1 MSKKT
6 LSCLSMSILFS
17 LSAAAAQAELVALT
31 DEKLSEVTGQA
42 FMNLTTDSHNGLN
55 FTRLN
60 LGVDVETQMNVKK
73 LELGNYTRSGEAAGT
88 ADISIN
94 NFALGSV
101 NDTTGQ
107 INPFLIKN
115 PYLEVAY
122 SGNKVVGVRMGFGE
136 AKGHL
141 SGDIN
146 RITGNVAVDIYGKGS
161 YLASQIS
168 CAWYDLIC
176 AGAKGIVGGA
186 YANSDFSAQAQL
198 VTSPGGDPDPVRAQY
213 IGMVD
218 GQKLSIPAG
227 SGFDNFLLGLF
238 SSNNCALLGTTTCF
252 PLTNYGSFPVGKFD
266 TASQQ
271 FTDSAKGVFL
281 SMQSQNVQWR
291 DQQDA
296 SKFVEALA
304 GAFMNLPRNAD
315 GSAAIRTSFQEAFGG
330 IDRVNTCL
338 GNYPD
343 GKGC

>member
-1 MSKKT
+1 MFKKI
-6 LSCLSMSILFS
+6 LSQLSFS
-17 LSAAAAQAELVALT
+17 LLLGVSFTAQAELVALS

-42 FMNLTTDSHNGLN
+42 FMNMTTDSHNGLT

-60 LGVDVETQMNVKK
+60 LGVDIETQMNIKK
-73 LELGNYTRSGEAAGT
+73 LELGNYTRAGEAAGT

-101 NDTTGQ
+101 NDATGQ
-107 INPFLIKN
+107 VNPFSIKN
-115 PYLEVAY
+115 PYLEIAY
-122 SGNKVVGVRMGFGE
+122 SGTKVVGVRMGFGE

-146 RITGNVAVDIYGKGS
+146 RITGNVPVDIYGQGS

-168 CAWYDLIC
+168 CAWYDIVC
-176 AGAKGIVGGA
+176 HGAKGIVGGA
-186 YANSDFSAQAQL
+186 YANSDFAAQAQL
-198 VTSPGGDPDPVRAQY
+198 VTNPGGDPDPVRAQF

-218 GQKLSIPAG
+218 GQKLSIPSG

-252 PLTNYGSFPVGKFD
+252 SLANYGSFPVGQFNAA
-266 TASQQ
+266 TQQ

-281 SMQSQNVQWR
+281 SMQTQNVQWR

-315 GSAAIRTSFQEAFGG
+315 GSAAIRTSFQEAFEG
-330 IDRVNTCL
+330 IPRVDTCL
-338 GNYPD
+338 GPQT
-343 GKGC
+343 KGC